1 LDTISGLRAWTN
13 QIPNEEEEFMGVC
26 DICNAPGMGTIISS
40 EQMREAVFAKGF
52 DPFKLGLVPDMG
64 ALLGLGA
71 GESYRQ
77 WKNTIVAQDTSDWN
91 ICSRCMAI
99 LQPYMKGA
107 PKPTGVMK
115 ATVSSD
121 PRVSAMAGAAAEQKY
136 KPAEGPKAPAKKK
149 KWWEF
154 WK

>member
-1 LDTISGLRAWTN
+1 MA
-13 QIPNEEEEFMGVC
+13 VC
-26 DICNAPGMGTIISS
+26 DICNAPGMGTMMSS

-71 GESYRQ
+71 GESYKH

-91 ICSRCMAI
+91 ICAQCMAV
-99 LQPYMKGA
+99 LQPYLKGA
-107 PKPTGVMK
+107 PKPTGVMH

-121 PRVSAMAGAAAEQKY
+121 PTVSARAGAAAEQKY
-136 KPAEGPKAPAKKK
+136 KSTEKPQAPAKKK
-149 KWWEF
+149 WWQF